1 MVDNIEY
8 KQWTSTDRSTMET
21 ITQPVEEF
29 IETFV
34 KALKKLQYHDFI
46 AKMQANYA
54 SEAKENLGPNECFVF
69 ADIIAVCA

>member
-8 KQWTSTDRSTMET
+8 IQWTSTDRSTMET

-46 AKMQANYA
+46 AKMQANYV
-54 SEAKENLGPNECFVF
+54 SPRS
-69 ADIIAVCA
+69 

>member
-1 MVDNIEY
+1 MEEKMVDNIEY
-8 KQWTSTDRSTMET
+8 IQWTSTDRSTMET

-46 AKMQANYA
+46 AKMQANYV
-54 SEAKENLGPNECFVF
+54 SPRS
-69 ADIIAVCA
+69 